1 MEHYLKRTDIID
13 LIKEGIGHRYLF
25 IMVDIPTAYIDI
37 FHHSWDSDLYDR
49 NIKIIYTNAFGN
61 EPSLYEICEKL
72 NVNPERFE
80 ASWKVEYI
88 FD

>member
-1 MEHYLKRTDIID
+1 MKKTLNEKIWY
-13 LIKEGIGHRYLF
+13 GVF
-25 IMVDIPTAYIDI
+25 V
-37 FHHSWDSDLYDR
+37 HHSWDSDLYDR